1 MFIDKAQCQMG
12 KYSNNLEKHG
22 EEDVLAWTIPIVG
35 VLLYAHQL
43 EVLLHDS
50 HGSEAF
56 FVRAKDDLLEA
67 RPWTTYADPVS
78 LTEAYDGVAVE
89 MKLGEEVISFERCRI
104 KDLTLGRFFQG
115 GVTQVDFKLQIAPGL
130 DRVNLLM
137 QEYQNKPVVLTIESA
152 KVAAKK
158 KLKQTDWLTQAAP
171 ATPEGD
177 AGKPVEISNSS
188 PATTDGVGSNDP
200 LYGQAVDFVL
210 ESRITKLD
218 AVAAHFRID
227 LARANLMLGAME
239 LDCIVGPRHEDSS
252 REILEAEVAEPGE
265 TVPGGGEPEEDEDSD
280 EGDEPEDEGIV
291 VYAPEGDAPESI
303 VGDPPNAQPPMEMAQ
318 PTSRVGRAV
327 TAHAKRQARKSRAK
341 KNGEARAH

>member
-50 HGSEAF
+50 RGSEAF

-67 RPWTTYADPVS
+67 RPWTTFADPVS
-78 LTEAYDGVAVE
+78 LTESYDGMAVE
-89 MKLGEEVISFERCRI
+89 MKLGEELISFERCRI

-130 DRVNLLM
+130 DRENLLL

-171 ATPEGD
+171 TETATPETATD
-177 AGKPVEISNSS
+177 PVAS
-188 PATTDGVGSNDP
+188 DDP
-200 LYGQAVDFVL
+200 LYADAVDFVR
-210 ESRITKLD
+210 ESRITRVSGLQIRLGCD
-218 AVAAHFRID
+218 WG
-227 LARANLMLGAME
+227 RASLILGAME
-239 LDCIVGPRHEDSS
+239 IAGVVGPLLGDGS
-252 REILEAEVAEPGE
+252 RMILEAEVAEPGE
-265 TVPGGGEPEEDEDSD
+265 TVPGGDEPEDDEDSD
-280 EGDEPEDEGIV
+280 EGEEPEDEGIV
-291 VYAPEGDAPESI
+291 VYAPEGDAPASI
-303 VGDPPNAQPPMEMAQ
+303 VGDSPDIQPAMVMDE
-318 PTSRVGRAV
+318 PTSRIGRAV

>member
-1 MFIDKAQCQMG
+1 MFIDKAHCQMG

-43 EVLLHDS
+43 EVLLHDN

-78 LTEAYDGVAVE
+78 LTEAYDGMAVE
-89 MKLGEEVISFERCRI
+89 MKLGDEVISFERCRI

-130 DRVNLLM
+130 DRENLLL

-177 AGKPVEISNSS
+177 AGEPAKISNSS
-188 PATTDGVGSNDP
+188 PATTEGVGSDDP
-200 LYGQAVDFVL
+200 LYAQAIDFVL

-239 LDCIVGPRHEDSS
+239 VDFIVGPRHEDSS
-252 REILEAEVAEPGE
+252 REILVGDAMPAPGPGDDDDGGDEAEE
-265 TVPGGGEPEEDEDSD
+265 
-280 EGDEPEDEGIV
+280 
-291 VYAPEGDAPESI
+291 I
-303 VGDPPNAQPPMEMAQ
+303 VGDSPDIQPAMAMDE
-318 PTSRVGRAV
+318 PTSRTGRAV
-327 TAHAKRQARKSRAK
+327 TAHAKRQARKSRK